1 MLAGAKEGEPE
12 DLLGAG
18 RKVLVSVHKALSDR
32 GQSKSSRRR
41 ANKRKRVEME
51 LDMERANK
59 QHNGNNEDDEV
70 DENVED
76 NGPDGSFQLQE
87 RV

>member
-1 MLAGAKEGEPE
+1 
-12 DLLGAG
+12 
-18 RKVLVSVHKALSDR
+18 
-32 GQSKSSRRR
+32 
-41 ANKRKRVEME
+41 ME